1 MTNFILILL
10 CVAGGM
16 IFRYLKMLPA
26 DAHKGINTWLI
37 YIALPAISFKYLPHI
52 ELSEK
57 LIIPALAPVIVWLGG
72 WVFCTLYAAKN
83 KLDKKTE
90 GALKLSSGLCNTSF
104 VGFPL
109 VSAYYGEKQIG
120 IAIISDQ
127 VTFLLLSTA
136 ALVVAI
142 NSSGKHELSVKL
154 VLKKMFMF
162 PALSACII
170 AITLPRYIDIS
181 FLDPLFDKL
190 SATVAP
196 LALFSIG
203 MQLNFEGWKQQLK
216 HISAAL
222 LYKLFLA
229 PALVLIFILILKM
242 QGMEAKVG
250 LFEAAMPTLVTGG
263 ILASEYDLNPK
274 LSNLIIGIG
283 ILACFITTAMWY
295 AISNLLL

>member
-10 CVAGGM
+10 CLAGGM
-16 IFRYLKMLPA
+16 IFRYLNMLPA

-72 WVFCTLYAAKN
+72 WIFCRIYAAKN
-83 KLDKKTE
+83 QLDKKTE
-90 GALKLSSGLCNTSF
+90 GSLKLSAGLCNTSF

-127 VTFLLLSTA
+127 MTFLLLSTA
-136 ALVVAI
+136 ALIVAI

-170 AITLPRYIDIS
+170 AISLPRYTDIS

-203 MQLNFEGWKQQLK
+203 MQLNFEGWKHQLK

-222 LYKLFLA
+222 LYKLLLA
-229 PALVLIFILILKM
+229 PALVLLFAVVFNIK
-242 QGMEAKVG
+242 GMETKVG
-250 LFEAAMPTLVTGG
+250 LFEAAMPTLVTGA

-283 ILACFITTAMWY
+283 IIACFITTAMWY
-295 AISNLLL
+295 AISTALL